1 MCPLCNP
8 GIEFHSGPGWRHL
21 GSPHT
26 RSRLC
31 PLLPWRPR
39 ATPSRPSLS
48 AAALPPWMPLSSA
61 TWHCC
66 SRRSCPVGRCRPTCG
81 GCPTSVPTAPTSS
94 ASTSPGME
102 VRPDGGG
109 RQPLGQWS
117 GVQGRAPPPTFLPCP
132 SAEVPPP
139 RQTPAGPETEEE
151 PYGRR
156 NQILSV
162 LAGLA
167 AMVGYALLSGIVSI
181 QRAAP
186 ARTPDTRALGM
197 AEEDEEE

>member
-8 GIEFHSGPGWRHL
+8 GIESHSGPGWRHL
-21 GSPHT
+21 GSPPHQVQT
-26 RSRLC
+26 VSSP
-31 PLLPWRPR
+31 PLAAQGHSIPPLP
-39 ATPSRPSLS
+39 L
-48 AAALPPWMPLSSA
+48 
-61 TWHCC
+61 CC
-66 SRRSCPVGRCRPTCG
+66 SP
-81 GCPTSVPTAPTSS
+81 
-94 ASTSPGME
+94 ASLDAFVFSYLVLLLQAKLPSGKLQAHLRGLPNLCAYCTHILSLYFPW
-102 VRPDGGG
+102 DG
-109 RQPLGQWS
+109 
-117 GVQGRAPPPTFLPCP
+117 
-132 SAEVPPP
+132 AEVPPP

-167 AMVGYALLSGIVSI
+167 AMAGYALLSGIVSI